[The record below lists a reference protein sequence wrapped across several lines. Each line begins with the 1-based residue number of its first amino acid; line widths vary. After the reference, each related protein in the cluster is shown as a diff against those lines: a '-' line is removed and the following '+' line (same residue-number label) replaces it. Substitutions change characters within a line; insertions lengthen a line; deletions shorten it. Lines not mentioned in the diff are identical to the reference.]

1 MDMTTSDQPHPP
13 RLRRVAAWAQRQVD
27 RLEFIRGPLWVLA
40 VVGGAATAVG
50 RLALLLGLER
60 EMVAA
65 VGVGLALY
73 RWGAALRRAA
83 RWLAGRWRRFN
94 PTQR

>member
-1 MDMTTSDQPHPP
+1 MAMTTSEQPHLP
-13 RLRRVAAWAQRQVD
+13 RRRRLAAWAQRQAD

-40 VVGGAATAVG
+40 VVGGSATAVG
-50 RLALLLGLER
+50 RLALLFGLER
-60 EMVAA
+60 ELVAA

-73 RWGAALRRAA
+73 RWGAAQRRAA
-83 RWLAGRWRRFN
+83 RWLAGRWRRFS